1 MGLDQPAPANNLF
14 IPPALLTVPEA
25 MAALRLS
32 RATVYDLIRSGELGS
47 VTIGR
52 SRRIPTQAVQTF
64 VARLVEAAR

>member
-1 MGLDQPAPANNLF
+1 MGLDQSLHAANPL
-14 IPPALLTVPEA
+14 IAPALLTVPEA

-32 RATVYDLIRSGELGS
+32 RATVYELIRSGELGS

>member
-1 MGLDQPAPANNLF
+1 MGLDPHAYTTTPF

-47 VTIGR
+47 VKVGR
-52 SRRIPTQAVQTF
+52 SRRIPAQAVQTF
-64 VARLVEAAR
+64 VAHLVEASR